1 MTELVQLLNPLVAHC
16 VLVQGWLMFRAT
28 YLCFRFF
35 DVLLSVKKGVVDGE
49 VNEAMCDTPQLFDE
63 NAQAMLRHQSHE

>member
-1 MTELVQLLNPLVAHC
+1 
-16 VLVQGWLMFRAT
+16 MFRAT